1 MKSQKDD
8 SNTNL
13 LYFKSEVEKFVNERN
28 WTKYH
33 TPKNLIQA
41 LGIEVSELSEIYL
54 FKDLDMQMISENLAL
69 FENISD
75 EVADIFIYLI
85 SFVNKLNINL
95 TDAFNRKMIKNRKKY
110 PIEEFTNGDY
120 HKK

>member
-1 MKSQKDD
+1 MKSPKDD
-8 SNTNL
+8 SNTKL
-13 LYFKSEVEKFVNERN
+13 LYFKKEVEKFVKERN

-33 TPKNLIQA
+33 TLKNLIQA
-41 LGIEVSELSEIYL
+41 LGIEVSELSEIFL
-54 FKDLDMQMISENLAL
+54 FKDLDIQMINENHAL

-85 SFVNKLNINL
+85 SIVNRLNINL
-95 TDAFNRKMIKNRKKY
+95 TDAFARKMIKNRIKY
-110 PIEEFTNGDY
+110 PIEEFKSGNY

>member
-1 MKSQKDD
+1 MKSPKDD

-13 LYFKSEVEKFVNERN
+13 LYFKKEVEKFVNERG

-33 TPKNLIQA
+33 TLQNLIQA
-41 LGIEVSELSEIYL
+41 LGIEVSELSEIFL
-54 FKDLDMQMISENLAL
+54 FKDLDIQMIDENRAL

-85 SFVNKLNINL
+85 SLVNRLNINL
-95 TDAFNRKMIKNRKKY
+95 TDAFARKMIKNRLKY
-110 PIEEFTNGDY
+110 PVEEFNNGDY

>member
-1 MKSQKDD
+1 MKSTQDD
-8 SNTNL
+8 STTNL
-13 LYFKSEVEKFVNERN
+13 LFFKNEVKKFVAERN

-33 TPKNLIQA
+33 TPRNLIQA
-41 LGIEVSELSEIYL
+41 LGIEVSELSEIFL
-54 FKDLDMQMISENLAL
+54 FREMELDDIKKSRTL

-85 SFVNKLNINL
+85 SFVNTLNIDL
-95 TDAFNRKMIKNRKKY
+95 TKAFSKKMIKNRKKY
-110 PIEEFTNGDY
+110 SIEEFNNGDY

>member
-1 MKSQKDD
+1 MKSPKAD
-8 SNTNL
+8 SDTNL
-13 LYFKSEVEKFVNERN
+13 LYFRKEVEKFVNERN

-41 LGIEVSELSEIYL
+41 LGIELSELSEIFL
-54 FKDLDMQMISENLAL
+54 FKDIDIQMINQSPEL

-85 SFVNKLNINL
+85 SLINRLNIDL
-95 TDAFNRKMIKNRKKY
+95 TDAFTRKMIKNRLKY
-110 PIEEFTNGDY
+110 PIEEFNSGNY

>member
-1 MKSQKDD
+1 MKSSKDD

-13 LYFKSEVEKFVNERN
+13 LFFKKEVEKFVNERN

-33 TPKNLIQA
+33 TPRNLIQA
-41 LGIEVSELSEIYL
+41 LGIEVSELSEIFL
-54 FKDLDMQMISENLAL
+54 FKDLDLQMIKENPDL

-85 SFVNKLNINL
+85 SFINRLNINL
-95 TDAFNRKMIKNRKKY
+95 TDAFARKMIKNRNKY
-110 PIEEFTNGDY
+110 PIEEFNNGDY

>member
-1 MKSQKDD
+1 MKTPKDD
-8 SNTNL
+8 SNTKL
-13 LYFKSEVEKFVNERN
+13 LYFKKEVEKFVNERN

-33 TPKNLIQA
+33 TPKN
-41 LGIEVSELSEIYL
+41 
-54 FKDLDMQMISENLAL
+54 FTL

-85 SFVNKLNINL
+85 SLVNRLNINL
-95 TDAFNRKMIKNRKKY
+95 TDAFARKMIKNRIKY
-110 PIEEFTNGDY
+110 PIEEFNSGNY

>member
-1 MKSQKDD
+1 MKSPKDD

-13 LYFKSEVEKFVNERN
+13 LYFKMEVEKFVNERG

-33 TPKNLIQA
+33 TPQNLIQA
-41 LGIEVSELSEIYL
+41 LGIEVSELSEIFL
-54 FKDLDMQMISENLAL
+54 FKDLDIRMIDENRAL

-85 SFVNKLNINL
+85 SLVNRLNINL
-95 TDAFNRKMIKNRKKY
+95 TDAFARKMIKNRLKY
-110 PIEEFTNGDY
+110 PVEEFNNGDY

>member
-1 MKSQKDD
+1 MKSSKDD

-13 LYFKSEVEKFVNERN
+13 LFFKKEVEKFVNERN

-41 LGIEVSELSEIYL
+41 LGIEVSELSEIFL
-54 FKDLDMQMISENLAL
+54 FKDLDIQMINENRML

-75 EVADIFIYLI
+75 EIADIFIYLI
-85 SFVNKLNINL
+85 SLVNRLDINL
-95 TDAFNRKMIKNRKKY
+95 TDAFARKMIKNRSKY
-110 PIEEFTNGDY
+110 PIEEFNNGDY